1 MKKIML
7 PMLMLAVGLSSL
19 SYSAKTRT
27 EGIQR
32 KKEALERKYQNCM
45 KYSGRKSQ
53 CAKYREIQSN
63 I

>member
-45 KYSGRKSQ
+45 KYSGR
-53 CAKYREIQSN
+53 
-63 I
+63 